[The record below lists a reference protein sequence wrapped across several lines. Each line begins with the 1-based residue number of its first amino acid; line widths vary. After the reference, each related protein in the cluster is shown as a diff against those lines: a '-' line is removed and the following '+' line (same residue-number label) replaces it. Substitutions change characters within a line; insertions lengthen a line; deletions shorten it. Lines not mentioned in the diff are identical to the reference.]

1 MFSFDITSM
10 EKSLV
15 LGNMELML
23 QDPADGSYDLE
34 DYIILSRRN
43 PGSDKTIT
51 IPFLGK
57 VAVVRGNPPLAGRE
71 VKVRGTLLDYWVE
84 KDSESGRI
92 LYTEFAGSDLARV
105 REFRKPFNLS
115 RRIEKETDLARYYHW
130 LLRGMKHQEV
140 IFGAKKNQQF
150 DSIEGIQAPD
160 RKSWVLL

>member
-1 MFSFDITSM
+1 M
-10 EKSLV
+10 

-51 IPFLGK
+51 IPFLGE
-57 VAVVRGNPPLAGRE
+57 VPVLREYPPLAGKE
-71 VKVRGTLLDYWVE
+71 VRVKGTLVNYWVE
-84 KDSESGRI
+84 NDSESGRI
-92 LYTEFAGSDLARV
+92 LYTEFAGNNLSRT

-115 RRIEKETDLARYYHW
+115 RRTEHGRELTRYYNW
-130 LLRGMKHQEV
+130 LLRQLEYQEV